1 MQRPFTQTDIRSVD
15 VALLE
20 QLFDEAPDVAF
31 FIKDADGRY
40 VVVNHS
46 LVLRNGLQN
55 KSQLLGRRP
64 CDVCPGELGR
74 IPSEQDATILRTG
87 RALLNH
93 LELHPYAPHRPV
105 WCLTTKLPIRDERG
119 KIIGIIGFSR
129 DVRAPLD
136 AHDIPAGLAAAME
149 HLENHLAET
158 QTPAG
163 LACRAKLSPSK
174 FARVVKRIFGLTPRQ
189 LITHTRLAAASRL
202 LLESNRSVADIA
214 MTCGFY
220 DHSAFTR
227 AFHFATGLTPRQFRD
242 RNGMRVGS

>member
-1 MQRPFTQTDIRSVD
+1 MDA
-15 VALLE
+15 ALLE
-20 QLFDEAPDVAF
+20 QLFDDAPDVAF
-31 FIKDADGRY
+31 FIKDAAGRY

-46 LVLRNGLQN
+46 LVHRNGLRS
-55 KSQLLGRRP
+55 KTQLLGRRP
-64 CDVCPGELGR
+64 RDVCPGELGR
-74 IPSEQDATILRTG
+74 IPSEQDANILRTG

-119 KIIGIIGFSR
+119 KTTGIIGFSR

-136 AHDIPAGLAAAME
+136 MRDIPPDVAAALA
-149 HLENHLAET
+149 HLETHMAEP

-163 LACRAKLSPSK
+163 LARRAKLTPSK
-174 FARVVKRIFGLTPRQ
+174 FARLIKRIFGFTPRQ

-202 LLESNRSVADIA
+202 LLESNRPVAEIA
-214 MTCGFY
+214 MACGFC

-227 AFHFATGLTPRQFRD
+227 AFHFATGLTPRQY
-242 RNGMRVGS
+242 RVRTGRRAGS